1 MMRTIQLNL
10 DSVSARSPGADAAT
24 ASLTPACPRAV
35 AAPLS
40 DLGSRETENQVVTS
54 PDDGSSARPTRSPHL
69 GPENDAALISES
81 AALNPPDYRGQLPA
95 SPLSRHSSGK
105 CGEAGPSLR
114 LCKSRLAMLRKLIAH
129 AGEVVPHH
137 ELNVCNQSL
146 RVIIRK
152 IRKLLPE
159 ETQILSVHG
168 EGYLI
173 LPAHAE
179 ILRNM
184 IDGDK

>member
-24 ASLTPACPRAV
+24 ALLTPACPRAV
-35 AAPLS
+35 AAPFS
-40 DLGSRETENQVVTS
+40 DPAVTC
-54 PDDGSSARPTRSPHL
+54 
-69 GPENDAALISES
+69 
-81 AALNPPDYRGQLPA
+81 PPDAVGQLPA